1 MRDEWTK
8 QLSDGRIVIFTLEFD
23 PDQGGVITAQVGEVI
38 RTRTIREL
46 MTREKVET
54 YFANS

>member
-8 QLSDGRIVIFTLEFD
+8 QLYDGRIVHYTLEFD
-23 PDQGGVITAQVGEVI
+23 PAQGGVITAHVGEVT

-46 MTREKVET
+46 TTREKVEA
-54 YFANS
+54 YFTNL